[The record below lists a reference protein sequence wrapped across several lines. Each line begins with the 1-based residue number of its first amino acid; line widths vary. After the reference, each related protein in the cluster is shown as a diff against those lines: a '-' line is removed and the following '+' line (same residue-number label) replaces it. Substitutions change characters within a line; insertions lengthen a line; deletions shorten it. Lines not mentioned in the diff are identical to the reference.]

1 MDEKGKKKEGERRK
15 KEEKRIR
22 KKKKEVGNI
31 KKKKNILGNLTCD
44 DKIRVHRDNCILK
57 KCIYEG
63 NSSESRVI
71 QLEKDPYDPTET
83 RLEYNSTDIC
93 ARFQLLL
100 CAGK

>member
-1 MDEKGKKKEGERRK
+1 MRKEKRRKEKGGRRK
-15 KEEKRIR
+15 KKRIR

-44 DKIRVHRDNCILK
+44 DKIRVHRDNCIFK
-57 KCIYEG
+57 KCMHEG
-63 NSSESRVI
+63 NTSESRVI

-83 RLEYNSTDIC
+83 RLDYNSTDIC